1 MNFIEIIGYIPAL
14 IFPVATI
21 IQVVYLLKSKS
32 SNGVSATTW
41 GAFALGNLALYLY
54 TEKYDAIQSIVGQ
67 LVTALIQLYIVF
79 LVLKYRRQA
88 QANQQ
93 PELAQ

>member
-1 MNFIEIIGYIPAL
+1 MNFIEVIGYIPAL

-79 LVLKYRRQA
+79 LVVKYRKQA

>member
-1 MNFIEIIGYIPAL
+1 MNFIEVIGYIPAL

-67 LVTALIQLYIVF
+67 LVTAFIQIYIVF
-79 LVLKYRRQA
+79 LVLKYRKQA

>member
-14 IFPVATI
+14 IFPIATI